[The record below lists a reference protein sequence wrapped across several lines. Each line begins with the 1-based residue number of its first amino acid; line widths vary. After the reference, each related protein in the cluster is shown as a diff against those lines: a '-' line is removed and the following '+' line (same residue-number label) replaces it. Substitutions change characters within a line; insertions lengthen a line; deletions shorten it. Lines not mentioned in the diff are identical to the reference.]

1 MSFEKV
7 IRIPGDRI
15 GVLIGKAGKTK
26 IEIEEACSVKL
37 GIDSN
42 TGEVTLRG
50 SGDVTN
56 IQPFKAIEI
65 VTAIGRGFSPMNAMK
80 LLEESNALHVINLQ
94 EFAGKSPDQ
103 MERIKG
109 RIIGEGGK
117 ARTNME
123 NLSNTSISVYGKTVS
138 VIGSPNQLKIVIDA
152 LSSLSSG
159 SMHGSV
165 YNKLE
170 TARRREKIEKLR
182 LWENQDVF

>member
-1 MSFEKV
+1 
-7 IRIPGDRI
+7 
-15 GVLIGKAGKTK
+15 
-26 IEIEEACSVKL
+26 
-37 GIDSN
+37 
-42 TGEVTLRG
+42 
-50 SGDVTN
+50 
-56 IQPFKAIEI
+56 
-65 VTAIGRGFSPMNAMK
+65 MK
-80 LLEESNALHVINLQ
+80 LLEESNALHVMNLQ

-123 NLSNTSISVYGKTVS
+123 NLSSTSISVYGKTVS